1 MNDLSQSKK
10 YCFYTISDY
19 IYCHVYLHNT
29 IFVQYT
35 IIQHHCQT
43 CEIKYGKLLL
53 LLRSDTPEEKHK
65 SEITETS
72 WERGKDFPEMY
83 WKTNASQSWSELARA
98 FQKQTNVIDLKS
110 VYQLSE
116 CLFSSFAPLKSF
128 LTWRDEKVIFVSHPS
143 TRGSHS
149 PSTSFFDNNSVESS
163 IVTKMLWAMLS
174 RGYKISRITDFY
186 LYSQEQGIC
195 LGYF

>member
-19 IYCHVYLHNT
+19 ICCHMYLHNT

-53 LLRSDTPEEKHK
+53 LLRSDTPEEKQK

-72 WERGKDFPEMY
+72 WERGKDFPEIY

-98 FQKQTNVIDLKS
+98 FQKQTNVLDLKS

-116 CLFSSFAPLKSF
+116 CLAVLLLWKVSSPEEMRRWYL
-128 LTWRDEKVIFVSHPS
+128 LVILLLEVPIHPV
-143 TRGSHS
+143 H
-149 PSTSFFDNNSVESS
+149 
-163 IVTKMLWAMLS
+163 LS
-174 RGYKISRITDFY
+174 LITTP
-186 LYSQEQGIC
+186 
-195 LGYF
+195 